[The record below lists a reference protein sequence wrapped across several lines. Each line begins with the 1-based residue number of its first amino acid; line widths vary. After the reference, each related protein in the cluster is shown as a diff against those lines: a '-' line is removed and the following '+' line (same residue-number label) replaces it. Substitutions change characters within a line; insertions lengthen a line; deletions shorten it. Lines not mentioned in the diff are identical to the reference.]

1 MPAISVLLLVRA
13 NPGQMPCRLRTV
25 TLVRGVEYLWLGTRP
40 EPFAQYRDRVPPVD
54 HELNLTMQ
62 AILTDVSWGLTAV
75 LLVIAIWMGMRER
88 TPFYALIVLA
98 AAVGA
103 FAEPLYDVAMML
115 YFYSTEGMWTHFTAF
130 DIPQPIWTH
139 SGYVVL
145 YAAPAIYIAHQIA
158 RGTMTRRKLLVWAG
172 ITLLESAAFEMIGIN
187 GGLYSYWG
195 PHVFRIF
202 QYPLVI
208 GVLEAAQ
215 VICFAVAA
223 SQLRARCTGRWQLLG
238 LFVLFPFTFF
248 GANFGAGWPTIIAIH
263 LEHTSTALVAA
274 ATVVSIGF
282 AAVLVLGAAA
292 FLPQRTA
299 AAGADHR
306 AHNHAP
312 AKL

>member
-1 MPAISVLLLVRA
+1 
-13 NPGQMPCRLRTV
+13 
-25 TLVRGVEYLWLGTRP
+25 
-40 EPFAQYRDRVPPVD
+40 VPPVD
-54 HELNLTMQ
+54 HELNLTTQ
-62 AILTDVSWGLTAV
+62 AVLTYGSWGLTAV
-75 LLVIAIWMGMRER
+75 ILVLAIWMGMRER
-88 TPFYALIVLA
+88 TPFYALLVLA
-98 AAVGA
+98 ALVGA
-103 FAEPLYDVAMML
+103 FAEPLYDVGMML
-115 YFYSTEGMWTHFTAF
+115 YFYSTEGMFTHFTAF

-145 YAAPAIYIAHQIA
+145 YAAPAIYITYQIA
-158 RGTMTRRKLLVWAG
+158 RGTMTRNKLYVWAG
-172 ITLLESAAFEMIGIN
+172 ITLLESAAFEIIGIN

-215 VICFAVAA
+215 VICFAVVA
-223 SQLRARCTGRWQLLG
+223 SQLRARCAGQWQLLG

-282 AAVLVLGAAA
+282 AVVLVQAAA
-292 FLPQRTA
+292 SFLPA
-299 AAGADHR
+299 PSVGDAEAR
-306 AHNHAP
+306 ASIMASAP
-312 AKL
+312 QSS